1 MAVLFCVVLG
11 VIAMSP
17 FKALAASA
25 ALVTFVIGGANA
37 ASITVNGTSNPFLAG
52 ASIGNSVNNGD
63 TDSFAADAPPS
74 IDVTPGQTFSILS
87 VTGTVT
93 NGPCCA
99 FVGPD
104 GGAPISSSSFTAS
117 GFTAL
122 VQPYV
127 NLPINSLIGV
137 FYGPNPAD
145 PGVDQVFEI
154 GAGPISF
161 TVPTGAT
168 KLFLATVD
176 GYQWNNNEGAFMVN
190 YTLGGV
196 PEPAAWIV
204 MLTGF
209 GMLGVGL
216 RRMRTVATA

>member
-1 MAVLFCVVLG
+1 MNLFKSLF
-11 VIAMSP
+11 ATA
-17 FKALAASA
+17 ALLTFGIGAASA
-25 ALVTFVIGGANA
+25 GTIIVP
-37 ASITVNGTSNPFLAG
+37 GTSNPFLAG

-74 IDVTPGQTFSILS
+74 IDVTPGQTFSVLG
-87 VTGTVT
+87 VTGLVS

-99 FVGPD
+99 LVGPN
-104 GGAPISSSSFTAS
+104 GGAGIGSSPFTAN

-122 VQPYV
+122 VQSYS

-145 PGVDQVFEI
+145 PGVDTVFEI
-154 GAGPISF
+154 GSGPASF
-161 TVPTGAT
+161 IVPTGAT

-176 GYQWNNNEGAFMVN
+176 GYQWNNNEGAFTVS

-209 GMLGVGL
+209 GMLGFGL
-216 RRMRTVATA
+216 RRIGAVATA

>member
-1 MAVLFCVVLG
+1 MNL
-11 VIAMSP
+11 
-17 FKALAASA
+17 FKALFATA
-25 ALVTFVIGGANA
+25 ALVTIAIGSASA
-37 ASITVNGTSNPFLAG
+37 ATITVEGTSNPFLAG

-63 TDSFAADAPPS
+63 TDSFATDAPPS
-74 IDVTPGQTFSILS
+74 IDVTPGQKFSIIS
-87 VTGTVT
+87 VTGTVS

-99 FVGPD
+99 LVGPN
-104 GGAPISSSSFTAS
+104 GGDPISASPFTAS
-117 GFTAL
+117 GFTPL
-122 VQPYV
+122 VSLYS

-145 PGVDQVFEI
+145 PGIDTVFEI
-154 GAGPISF
+154 GGTPNDYI
-161 TVPTGAT
+161 VPTGAT

-176 GYQWNNNEGAFMVN
+176 GYQWNNNEGAFTVT

-216 RRMRTVATA
+216 RRMRAVATA